1 MLWMLTALVFAHKP
15 FFGPF
20 ASPEEAYQVDP
31 IDVSIVAYQYIT
43 CEENTL
49 WMRFDGKAGDEL
61 YVQLG
66 VPVIDRLADYR
77 PSVAVFAP
85 GLEPIGE
92 SPYLPPV
99 TLPGQVYTAN
109 ASPEDFFE
117 PFTQT
122 ESWIWVEETLVLP
135 EDGEGWIV
143 AWHPENQTGKLW
155 LAVGTREDFSDVGFD
170 EFGTWAAYLNDF
182 HEKTSQPNVPVE
194 TVCTEPEEPAAD
206 EGSGCVSMTSAPIW
220 LMWPALAIAARR
232 RMTHA

>member
-1 MLWMLTALVFAHKP
+1 M
-15 FFGPF
+15 
-20 ASPEEAYQVDP
+20 
-31 IDVSIVAYQYIT
+31 
-43 CEENTL
+43 
-49 WMRFDGKAGDEL
+49 
-61 YVQLG
+61 
-66 VPVIDRLADYR
+66 
-77 PSVAVFAP
+77 
-85 GLEPIGE
+85 
-92 SPYLPPV
+92 

-155 LAVGTREDFSDVGFD
+155 LIVGTREDFSDVGFD

-194 TVCTEPEEPAAD
+194 TMCTEPEEPAD

-232 RMTHA
+232 RTTHA